1 MIRISTKGRY
11 GTRLMLALAL
21 SYGKTPVLLKEI
33 AQQEEIS
40 EGYLQH
46 IIDSL
51 KGAGM
56 IHSNRVGHGGYTL
69 TRPPADITLHEILS
83 VLEGSISLVECVE
96 KPEVCSRS
104 GSCVSRDVWT
114 ELGKKL
120 SDTLSGIT
128 LNDMVERKNQ
138 KSEQYLHYEI

>member
-21 SYGKTPVLLKEI
+21 SYGKTPMLLKEI

-46 IIDSL
+46 IIDAL

-69 TRPPADITLHEILS
+69 TRSPADITLLEILN
-83 VLEGSISLVECVE
+83 VLEGSTSLVECVE
-96 KPEVCSRS
+96 KPDVCSRS

-114 ELGKKL
+114 ELDKKL
-120 SDTLSGIT
+120 SDTLGGIT
-128 LNDMVERKNQ
+128 LNDMVERKNR
-138 KSEQYLHYEI
+138 KSEQFIHYEI